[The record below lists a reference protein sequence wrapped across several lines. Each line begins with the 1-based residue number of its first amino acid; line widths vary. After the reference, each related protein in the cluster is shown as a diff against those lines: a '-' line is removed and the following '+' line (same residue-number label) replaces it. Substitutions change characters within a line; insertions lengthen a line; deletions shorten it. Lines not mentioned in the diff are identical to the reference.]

1 MTNLAKIEF
10 LRMGR
15 NKKYLIMSIGM
26 PVFFFLV
33 FTAMIKLPNPEAQD
47 TFMKEYLM
55 SMTTF
60 SLTSF

>member
-26 PVFFFLV
+26 PVFFFLSIYGNDKI
-33 FTAMIKLPNPEAQD
+33 TK
-47 TFMKEYLM
+47 
-55 SMTTF
+55 S
-60 SLTSF
+60 

>member
-26 PVFFFLV
+26 PVFF
-33 FTAMIKLPNPEAQD
+33 
-47 TFMKEYLM
+47 
-55 SMTTF
+55 S
-60 SLTSF
+60 